1 MSHVKWR
8 WFRLIGDFGQDSL
21 GAGKLPEKFLG
32 FQLRYAPPMA
42 AQTSLS
48 VDPQLAISELVRRCG
63 PMVHAVVLRL
73 THNRA
78 DADDVVQEA
87 FLSAYKH
94 WGEFRGESQPCTW
107 LHSIA
112 VRAALRRGRREARR
126 RDVARDYARAMPFMQ
141 SRLAEA
147 DFPSRSVEARE
158 LRADARARVDAAM
171 RDVAEPFRSALV
183 LKEIAGMPID
193 SVAKVLGVKAATV
206 KTRLYRG
213 RLLLR
218 AALLSDRPRTPVP
231 AAVYD
236 RATCMDLLR
245 AKMEALDRGVD
256 FPVQDELVC
265 ERCRQVFASLDV
277 GADACRSLRG
287 RTMPAQLRK
296 SIEKA
301 IREGVDV
308 PPARKRVSR

>member
-1 MSHVKWR
+1 
-8 WFRLIGDFGQDSL
+8 
-21 GAGKLPEKFLG
+21 
-32 FQLRYAPPMA
+32 MA
-42 AQTSLS
+42 AKSALPA
-48 VDPQLAISELVRRCG
+48 DPRRAIAELVTRCG
-63 PMVHAVVLRL
+63 PMLHAVVLRL

-94 WGEFRGESQPCTW
+94 WSEFRGESQPCTW

-112 VRAALRRGRREARR
+112 VRAALRRGRRESRR
-126 RDVARDYARAMPFMQ
+126 RDVAREYARAMPFMQ
-141 SRLAEA
+141 SRLAAA
-147 DFPSRSVEARE
+147 DFPSASVEARE
-158 LRADARARVDAAM
+158 LRADARQRVDAAM

-183 LKEIAGMPID
+183 LKEIAGM
-193 SVAKVLGVKAATV
+193 SVDDVAMVLGVKAATV
-206 KTRLYRG
+206 KTRLHRG

-256 FPVQDELVC
+256 FPVQDDLVC

-287 RTMPAQLRK
+287 RTMPAALRK

-301 IREGVDV
+301 MRAGTGSI
-308 PPARKRVSR
+308 PARKAARK

>member
-1 MSHVKWR
+1 MPRV
-8 WFRLIGDFGQDSL
+8 
-21 GAGKLPEKFLG
+21 
-32 FQLRYAPPMA
+32 RYACCMA
-42 AQTSLS
+42 AKSALPA
-48 VDPQLAISELVRRCG
+48 DPRRAIAELVTRCG
-63 PMVHAVVLRL
+63 PMLHAVVLRL
-73 THNRA
+73 TRNRA

-94 WGEFRGESQPCTW
+94 WSEFRGQSQPCTW

-112 VRAALRRGRREARR
+112 VRAALRRGRRESRR
-126 RDVARDYARAMPFMQ
+126 RDVAREYARAMPFMQ
-141 SRLAEA
+141 SRLAAA
-147 DFPSRSVEARE
+147 DFPSASLEARE
-158 LRADARARVDAAM
+158 LRTDARRRVDVAM

-183 LKEIAGMPID
+183 LKEIAGM
-193 SVAKVLGVKAATV
+193 SVDDVAMVLGVKAATV
-206 KTRLYRG
+206 KTRLHRG

-256 FPVQDELVC
+256 FPVQDDLVC

-287 RTMPAQLRK
+287 RTMPAALRK

-301 IREGVDV
+301 MRASTGSI
-308 PPARKRVSR
+308 PARKAARK

>member
-1 MSHVKWR
+1 MPRV
-8 WFRLIGDFGQDSL
+8 
-21 GAGKLPEKFLG
+21 
-32 FQLRYAPPMA
+32 RYACCMA
-42 AQTSLS
+42 AKSALPA
-48 VDPQLAISELVRRCG
+48 DPRRAIAELVTRCG
-63 PMVHAVVLRL
+63 PMLHAVVLRL
-73 THNRA
+73 TRNRA

-94 WGEFRGESQPCTW
+94 WSEFRGESQPCTW

-112 VRAALRRGRREARR
+112 VRAALRRGRRESRR
-126 RDVARDYARAMPFMQ
+126 RDVAREYARAMPFMQ
-141 SRLAEA
+141 SRLAAA
-147 DFPSRSVEARE
+147 DFPSASLEARE
-158 LRADARARVDAAM
+158 LRTDARRRVDVAM

-183 LKEIAGMPID
+183 LKEIAGM
-193 SVAKVLGVKAATV
+193 SVDDVAMVLGVKVATV
-206 KTRLYRG
+206 KTRLHRG

-256 FPVQDELVC
+256 FPVQDDLVC

-287 RTMPAQLRK
+287 RTMPAALRK

-301 IREGVDV
+301 MRASTGGI
-308 PPARKRVSR
+308 PARKAARKSGAAR

>member
-1 MSHVKWR
+1 
-8 WFRLIGDFGQDSL
+8 
-21 GAGKLPEKFLG
+21 
-32 FQLRYAPPMA
+32 MA
-42 AQTSLS
+42 AKSALS
-48 VDPQLAISELVRRCG
+48 ADPRRAIAELVARCG
-63 PMVHAVVLRL
+63 PMLHAVVLRL
-73 THNRA
+73 TRNRA

-94 WGEFRGESQPCTW
+94 WSEFRGESQPCTW

-112 VRAALRRGRREARR
+112 VRTALRRGRRESRR
-126 RDVARDYARAMPFMQ
+126 RDVAREYARAMPFMQ
-141 SRLAEA
+141 SRLAAA
-147 DFPSRSVEARE
+147 DFPSASLEARE
-158 LRADARARVDAAM
+158 LRADARRRVDVAM

-183 LKEIAGMPID
+183 LKEIAGM
-193 SVAKVLGVKAATV
+193 SVDDVAMVLGVKAATV
-206 KTRLYRG
+206 KTRLHRG

-256 FPVQDELVC
+256 FPVQDDLVC

-287 RTMPAQLRK
+287 RTMPAALRK

-301 IREGVDV
+301 MRAGPGGI
-308 PPARKRVSR
+308 PARKAARK